1 MTEQIFLSPDDLAKR
16 WQMSKDTL
24 ANWRLAKKGPI
35 YTKIGAGRNTKVLY
49 RLSDIIEFESKYVS
63 NNVNR
68 NE

>member
-24 ANWRLAKKGPI
+24 ANWRIKKTGPV

-49 RLSDIIEFESKYVS
+49 RLADIIEFESQHVS
-63 NNVNR
+63 SNVNK